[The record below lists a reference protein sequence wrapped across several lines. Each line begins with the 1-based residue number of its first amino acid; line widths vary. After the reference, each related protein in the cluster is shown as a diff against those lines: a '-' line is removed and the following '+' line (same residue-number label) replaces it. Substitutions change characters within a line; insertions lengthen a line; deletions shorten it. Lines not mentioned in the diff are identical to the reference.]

1 MAWTYLV
8 IAGLFE
14 VVWAI
19 SMKYTEGFTKLGP
32 TLISIV
38 LAIISVTLLNKAIV
52 TLPVGTAYAVWVA
65 IGTVG
70 AAILGM
76 VLFRESAQ
84 WPRLVCI
91 ALIAAGAI
99 GLKLLDKS

>member
-76 VLFRESAQ
+76 VLFRESAH